1 MKFIFLKNGHVGN
14 DSQSN
19 HSIQQTNRTDMQS
32 FVAYLG
38 PNKILSFSN
47 FWIFIVYLY
56 SKERNNIFEANNTK
70 LMLSMIQGNATEFF
84 TLLTILIIT
93 PR

>member
-1 MKFIFLKNGHVGN
+1 MLKSPILQLNANCILVTVLFHLFVYLFLIILKKFIFLKNGHVGN

-47 FWIFIVYLY
+47 F
-56 SKERNNIFEANNTK
+56 
-70 LMLSMIQGNATEFF
+70 
-84 TLLTILIIT
+84 
-93 PR
+93 

>member
-1 MKFIFLKNGHVGN
+1 MLKSPIPQLNAYCMLVTVLFHLFVYLFLIILMKFIFLKNGHVWN

-19 HSIQQTNRTDMQS
+19 QNIQQTNRTDLQS

-47 FWIFIVYLY
+47 F
-56 SKERNNIFEANNTK
+56 
-70 LMLSMIQGNATEFF
+70 
-84 TLLTILIIT
+84 
-93 PR
+93 